1 LLNILSKIFFMF
13 ERPHL
18 QQLINTIQ
26 EPRKFIQVILGP
38 RQVGKT
44 TLVSQLV
51 HKYPYESVLIS
62 ADAVGSSNTFWLEQQ
77 WETARIKLKQS
88 GAKEFL
94 LVIDEIQKI
103 DQWSETVKSLWDADT
118 KNNIPLKVIVLG
130 SSRLLIQNGLTE
142 SLAGRFETTFMSH
155 WSFSEMQE
163 AFGWNENQYVWFGG
177 YPGSATLIS
186 DEQRWKHYVRES
198 LVETSISKDI
208 LMLTRVDKPAL
219 MKRLFELSCH
229 YSGQILSFNK
239 MLGQLKDAGNTTTLS
254 HYLSLLSTAGLVAGI
269 EKYSNNIIRKKSSS
283 PKFQVYNTAL
293 ISAQSDYSFDEAIG
307 NPAIW
312 GRLVESAIGA
322 HLLNYSISRDFTLS
336 YWRDGDEEVDFVI
349 EQKQLIGIEV
359 KSGASQKTSGMA
371 SFKKKFNPDKI
382 LLVGNSGLSWQEFLK
397 IKPLD
402 LFEL

>member
-1 LLNILSKIFFMF
+1 LLNTLSKLFIMF

-18 QQLINTIQ
+18 QQVTKRIL
-26 EPRKFIQVILGP
+26 EPRKFVQVILGP

-51 HKYPYESVLIS
+51 QNYKSESLVVS
-62 ADAVGSSNTFWLEQQ
+62 ADALGASNTYWLEQQ

-88 GAKEFL
+88 EAEEFL
-94 LVIDEIQKI
+94 LVVDEIQKI
-103 DQWSETVKSLWDADT
+103 DNWSETVKLLWDTDT
-118 KNNIPLKVIVLG
+118 KNNVPLKVVILG
-130 SSRLLIQNGLTE
+130 SSRLLIQQGLTE

-155 WSFSEMQE
+155 WSFSEMHE

-177 YPGSATLIS
+177 YPGAATLIS
-186 DEQRWKHYVRES
+186 DEQRWKHYMKES
-198 LVETSISKDI
+198 LIETSISKDI

-293 ISAQSDYSFDEAIG
+293 ISAQSNDSFDEAMA

-312 GRLVESAIGA
+312 GRLVESAVGA
-322 HLLNYSISRDFTLS
+322 HLLNHAVSGDCTLS
-336 YWRDGDEEVDFVI
+336 YWREGDEEVDFVM

-359 KSGASQKTSGMA
+359 KSGAVQKTSGMA
-371 SFKKKFNPDKI
+371 AFKKKFNPNKI
-382 LLVGNSGLSWQEFLK
+382 LLIGNTGLTWQEFLK
-397 IKPLD
+397 TKPAD
-402 LFEL
+402 LFG

>member
-1 LLNILSKIFFMF
+1 LLNILSKLIYMF

-18 QQLINTIQ
+18 QKVIKRIQ
-26 EPRKFIQVILGP
+26 ESRKFIQVILGP

-44 TLVSQLV
+44 TLVNQLV
-51 HKYPYESVLIS
+51 QKHQFESLVVS
-62 ADAVGSSNTFWLEQQ
+62 ADAVGSSNAYWLEQQ

-88 GAKEFL
+88 WAKEFL
-94 LVIDEIQKI
+94 LVVDEIQKI
-103 DQWSETVKSLWDADT
+103 DNWSEIVKLLWDTDT
-118 KNNIPLKVIVLG
+118 KNNLPLKVVVLG
-130 SSRLLIQNGLTE
+130 SSRLLIQKGLTE

-155 WSFSEMQE
+155 WSYSEMHE

-186 DEQRWKHYVRES
+186 DEQRWKHYVKES
-198 LVETSISKDI
+198 LIETSISQDI

-219 MKRLFELSCH
+219 MKRFFELSCH

-293 ISAQSDYSFDEAIG
+293 ISAQSNDSFEEAMA

-312 GRLVESAIGA
+312 GRLVESAVGA
-322 HLLNYSISRDFTLS
+322 HLLNHAVSGDFALS

-349 EQKQLIGIEV
+349 KQKQLIGIEV
-359 KSGASQKTSGMA
+359 KSGSRQKTSGMA
-371 SFKKKFNPDKI
+371 FFQKKFNPDKV

-397 IKPLD
+397 MKPSE
-402 LFEL
+402 LFG